1 MGEIGAT
8 RPAWPV
14 STSRNDRRYLPF
26 PSITQ
31 SRNDVDS
38 CVNAV
43 RSLAK
48 TRPSPLVVETEV
60 TISRGAIG
68 GHSTLAPPI
77 ARDSSNQS
85 SPPGMQRAVG
95 YKMHCS
101 FVSPIPFNYAV
112 QKGRRIVSECGVSA
126 TKTRQ
131 YHPESRTRV
140 TISEAATQG
149 YSTVAPP
156 TDLNYSATT

>member
-1 MGEIGAT
+1 MGLFVRVDDRICGNDDRNASPHLFTPHSDLCLRHIPISAAPTTPHDVIVREWGHRVQGA
-8 RPAWPV
+8 RN
-14 STSRNDRRYLPF
+14 ST
-26 PSITQ
+26 
-31 SRNDVDS
+31 
-38 CVNAV
+38 
-43 RSLAK
+43 
-48 TRPSPLVVETEV
+48 
-60 TISRGAIG
+60 
-68 GHSTLAPPI
+68 
-77 ARDSSNQS
+77 NQS

-112 QKGRRIVSECGVSA
+112 QKGRRIVSERGVSA

>member
-1 MGEIGAT
+1 MIRSHGHECH
-8 RPAWPV
+8 
-14 STSRNDRRYLPF
+14 F
-26 PSITQ
+26 
-31 SRNDVDS
+31 
-38 CVNAV
+38 V
-43 RSLAK
+43 RGVI
-48 TRPSPLVVETEV
+48 R
-60 TISRGAIG
+60 
-68 GHSTLAPPI
+68 GHSTVA
-77 ARDSSNQS
+77 SNQS

>member
-1 MGEIGAT
+1 MQ
-8 RPAWPV
+8 RK
-14 STSRNDRRYLPF
+14 R
-26 PSITQ
+26 
-31 SRNDVDS
+31 
-38 CVNAV
+38 VNMIRSHGHECHFV
-43 RSLAK
+43 RGVI
-48 TRPSPLVVETEV
+48 R
-60 TISRGAIG
+60 
-68 GHSTLAPPI
+68 GHSTVA
-77 ARDSSNQS
+77 SNQS

-112 QKGRRIVSECGVSA
+112 QKGRRIVSERGVSA

-149 YSTVAPP
+149 YSTVAPSSGKIQP
-156 TDLNYSATT
+156 IRAFLPACRRRSPSRSYKRAAAVPLP

>member
-1 MGEIGAT
+1 MTCEHEQK
-8 RPAWPV
+8 RPPLP
-14 STSRNDRRYLPF
+14 SFLPF

-101 FVSPIPFNYAV
+101 FVSPIPFTYAV
-112 QKGRRIVSECGVSA
+112 QKRRRLVRERSEELSKNASIASRGR
-126 TKTRQ
+126 
-131 YHPESRTRV
+131 
-140 TISEAATQG
+140 
-149 YSTVAPP
+149 
-156 TDLNYSATT
+156 D

>member
-1 MGEIGAT
+1 MQRKHVNMIRSHGHECHFVRGVIRDIRRW
-8 RPAWPV
+8 RPIRADDASAYCGDGCERARA
-14 STSRNDRRYLPF
+14 ST
-26 PSITQ
+26 
-31 SRNDVDS
+31 
-38 CVNAV
+38 
-43 RSLAK
+43 
-48 TRPSPLVVETEV
+48 
-60 TISRGAIG
+60 
-68 GHSTLAPPI
+68 
-77 ARDSSNQS
+77 NQS

-112 QKGRRIVSECGVSA
+112 QKRRRLVSERGVSA

-131 YHPESRTRV
+131 YDPESRTRV